1 MYNDMKIEYCENL
14 RKPST
19 FVFINKR
26 KIKII
31 PIAKDYCAT
40 P

>member
-1 MYNDMKIEYCENL
+1 MYNSKNENCANL

-19 FVFINKR
+19 FVFINKH
-26 KIKII
+26 KIKIM
-31 PIAKDYCAT
+31 PIAKGHCVT